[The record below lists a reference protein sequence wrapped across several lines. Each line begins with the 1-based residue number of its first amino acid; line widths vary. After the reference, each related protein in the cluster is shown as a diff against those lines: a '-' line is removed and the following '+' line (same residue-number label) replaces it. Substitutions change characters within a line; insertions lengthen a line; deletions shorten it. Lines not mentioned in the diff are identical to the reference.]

1 MSIEQLA
8 NEVAWSVDNYVQTA
22 CGEMGYQ
29 IADEGEA
36 WEDDLN
42 QELQRLKGR
51 GVRDLGGAL
60 ADFMYN
66 DAGTVGD
73 LAGDNLYEA
82 MRRKGLDV
90 NNKEHWDACVTAF
103 KGCVPHVASKL
114 DLRFVG

>member
-8 NEVAWSVDNYVQTA
+8 NEVAWNVDSYVQTA

-42 QELQRLKGR
+42 RELQRLKSR

-66 DAGTVGD
+66 DAGTVED
-73 LAGDNLYEA
+73 LAGDNLYEV
-82 MRRKGLDV
+82 MGRKGLDV

-103 KGCVPHVASKL
+103 KKCVPHVASKL
-114 DLRFVG
+114 NLGFVG